1 MTKEQKF
8 KVGGLVIDPNQAG
21 NQVVK
26 VTEVLGLDPNP
37 IKDSNLAN
45 WTRLK
50 IVRSDGT
57 TGTINDA
64 TKAIPTSVEEQEKM
78 LEEAKKLSQEQP

>member
-1 MTKEQKF
+1 M
-8 KVGGLVIDPNQAG
+8 GGLVIDLNQAG
-21 NQVVK
+21 NHVVK

-37 IKDSNLAN
+37 IKDSGLAN

-64 TKAIPTSVEEQEKM
+64 NKAIPTSVEEQEKM
-78 LEEAKKLSQEQP
+78 LKEAKKLSQE